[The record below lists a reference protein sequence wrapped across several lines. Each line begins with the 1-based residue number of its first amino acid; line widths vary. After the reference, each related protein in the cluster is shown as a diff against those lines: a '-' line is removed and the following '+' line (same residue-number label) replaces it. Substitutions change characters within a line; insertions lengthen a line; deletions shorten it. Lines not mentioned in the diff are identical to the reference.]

1 MKKKVLIT
9 GATGLIGQKLIEL
22 CSEKGIEVH
31 YFTRDP
37 SKVSHFKNAKGFLWD
52 IKNRTLDDGA
62 FQGVTT
68 IVHLAGAPISKRWTK
83 SYRKTLVNSRVV
95 PMQMMYERLEK
106 INHSVGHFISASG
119 ISIYPSSSTK
129 LYTEDEQ
136 SRSLNFITEVVEKW
150 EAQARKFKSLGM
162 EVSKVRT
169 GLVLA
174 KNGGLLQTLVQ
185 PVRLGIGSPLGSG
198 EQWQSWIHIEDIAGI
213 YLFLMRSNMEGIF
226 NAVAPNPVKQK
237 RLIKL
242 IATKLNKPLWMPNV
256 PGFAIKLLMGEMGSL
271 ALESQLVSANKI
283 KEIGYHFQYP
293 NLDPA
298 LDDLL

>member
-83 SYRKTLVNSRVV
+83 SYRKTLVNSRAV

-150 EAQARKFKSLGM
+150 EAQARNFKSLGM

-293 NLDPA
+293 NLEPA

>member
-1 MKKKVLIT
+1 
-9 GATGLIGQKLIEL
+9 
-22 CSEKGIEVH
+22 
-31 YFTRDP
+31 
-37 SKVSHFKNAKGFLWD
+37 
-52 IKNRTLDDGA
+52 
-62 FQGVTT
+62 
-68 IVHLAGAPISKRWTK
+68 
-83 SYRKTLVNSRVV
+83 
-95 PMQMMYERLEK
+95 MMYERLEK

-293 NLDPA
+293 NLEPA

>member
-83 SYRKTLVNSRVV
+83 SYKKTLVNSRVV

-293 NLDPA
+293 NLEPA

>member
-68 IVHLAGAPISKRWTK
+68 IVHLAGAPISKRWTI

-293 NLDPA
+293 NLEPA

>member
-1 MKKKVLIT
+1 MKKRVLIT

-22 CSEKGIEVH
+22 CCEKGIEVH

-52 IKNRTLDDGA
+52 IKNRTLDDNA

-136 SRSLNFITEVVEKW
+136 SRSSNFITEVVEKW

-185 PVRLGIGSPLGSG
+185 PVRMGIGSPLGSG

-213 YLFLMRSNMEGIF
+213 YLFLIRSNMEGIF

-256 PGFAIKLLMGEMGSL
+256 PGFAIKMLMGEMGSL

-293 NLDPA
+293 NLEPA

>member
-293 NLDPA
+293 NLEPA

>member
-150 EAQARKFKSLGM
+150 EAQARNFKSLGM

-293 NLDPA
+293 NLEPA

>member
-1 MKKKVLIT
+1 MLIT

-293 NLDPA
+293 NLEPA

>member
-1 MKKKVLIT
+1 MKKRVLIT

-22 CSEKGIEVH
+22 CCEKGIEVH

-52 IKNRTLDDGA
+52 IKNRTLDDNA

-136 SRSLNFITEVVEKW
+136 SRSSNFITEVVEKW

-185 PVRLGIGSPLGSG
+185 PVRMGIGSPLGSG

-213 YLFLMRSNMEGIF
+213 YLFLIRSNMEGIF

-293 NLDPA
+293 NLEPA